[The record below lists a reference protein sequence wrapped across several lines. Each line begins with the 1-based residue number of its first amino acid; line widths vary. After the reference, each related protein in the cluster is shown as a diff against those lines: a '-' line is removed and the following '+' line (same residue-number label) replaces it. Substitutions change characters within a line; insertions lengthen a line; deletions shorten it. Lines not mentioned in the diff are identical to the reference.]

1 MKCLLLFGLL
11 ALVPAGCGSTSH
23 ALGPDTSV
31 RVAADL
37 PASPSTWAAYPDFA
51 TRHSCWARNVFAG
64 PVMRAA
70 PSDPALRPSSPTA
83 IVRRVMS
90 GLGDRRYVHRIELGP
105 PPPRVLTH
113 LKGYFG
119 GQRPPRD
126 ALWAYISAPLAVAAG
141 PAHPTQAQAADS
153 MISAWEVALVEGALR
168 DGFCTA
174 GGRPLVG
181 WSVSGFAQGVSDR
194 LQAFAQRFPNPNPAA
209 FRGRVALIGRRY
221 GFRVQSIRLLRPL
234 NLAPLVVISTDRT
247 RSAFAK
253 DVAAIMRL
261 LDPIASGRRTSAV
274 TFEGF
279 MFEARDRNGPFIR
292 LDNAYR
298 GETMGG
304 EWAWN
309 RCWYPYPHSEPATL
323 GKQKPCP
330 PGSTSG

>member
-1 MKCLLLFGLL
+1 
-11 ALVPAGCGSTSH
+11 
-23 ALGPDTSV
+23 
-31 RVAADL
+31 
-37 PASPSTWAAYPDFA
+37 
-51 TRHSCWARNVFAG
+51 
-64 PVMRAA
+64 MRAA
-70 PSDPALRPSSPTA
+70 PSDQALRPGSPAA

-90 GLGDRRYVHRIELGP
+90 GLGDRRYVLRIELGP
-105 PPPRVLTH
+105 PPRRVLTH

-126 ALWAYISAPLAVAAG
+126 ALWAYISAPVAVAAG
-141 PAHPTQAQAADS
+141 PSHPTQAQAADS

-174 GGRPLVG
+174 GGVPLVG
-181 WSVSGFAQGVSDR
+181 WSVSGFTQGVSDR
-194 LQAFAQRFPNPNPAA
+194 LQAFAQRFPNPTAAA
-209 FRGRVALIGRRY
+209 FRRRVVLIGRRY

-234 NLAPLVVISTDRT
+234 DLAPLVVISTDRT
-247 RSAFAK
+247 RTAFAK

-261 LDPIASGRRTSAV
+261 LDPIASGRRASAV

-279 MFEARDRNGPFIR
+279 MFEARDRNGRFIR

-298 GETMGG
+298 GEAMGG

-330 PGSTSG
+330 AGSTSG